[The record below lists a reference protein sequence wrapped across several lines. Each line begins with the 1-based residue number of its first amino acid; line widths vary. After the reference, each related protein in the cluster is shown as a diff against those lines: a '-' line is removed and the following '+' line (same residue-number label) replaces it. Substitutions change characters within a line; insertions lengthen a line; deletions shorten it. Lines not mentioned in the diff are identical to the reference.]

1 MKMKH
6 KNKYRLLPVIF
17 ILAVIAILAVVLV
30 PRLVS
35 QSKIAQTL
43 QSSVKDKKIAEL
55 QARMAQIVNKEDEE
69 YKAVRQEFCNL
80 SARPEAE
87 RAKAVNNI
95 REFLHGIYPAVSK
108 EFEPEF
114 LCSKFNGKP
123 DDSGTDYN
131 SPATEFYEA
140 ENHSFEVDP
149 KTNYILGFGE
159 AERRWGY
166 NEDGT
171 RWHDP
176 IPEYDYSGIYSTP
189 EELRQVAERFLT
201 EHKDILGIDITKM
214 TYEFEGTKPGNFF
227 MNWEDKSISSTKE
240 HEVCGDVDKEREGA
254 YQDANGTW
262 CIKQKSTNYQRID
275 ITITNGGQIIIYRN
289 NINDLDKL

>member
-1 MKMKH
+1 MKMIH
-6 KNKYRLLPVIF
+6 KNKSRFLPVIL
-17 ILAVIAILAVVLV
+17 ILAIVVVLAVVLA

-35 QSKIAQTL
+35 RSRIAQ
-43 QSSVKDKKIAEL
+43 QSNAKDKEVAEL
-55 QARMAQIVNKEDEE
+55 LATMTNNPNKDSQE
-69 YKAVRQEFCNL
+69 YKETRQKFCL
-80 SARPEAE
+80 LTARPEVE
-87 RAKAVNNI
+87 RAKVVANI
-95 REFLHGIYPAVSK
+95 KEFLHGIYPELSK
-108 EFEPEF
+108 EFDPEF

-140 ENHSFEVDP
+140 ENHNFEIDP

-166 NEDGT
+166 NKDGT

-176 IPEYDYSGIYSTP
+176 ILEYDYSGIYSKP
-189 EELRQVAERFLT
+189 EELRQVAKRFLT
-201 EHKDILGIDITKM
+201 DHKDILGIDLTKM

-227 MNWEDKSISSTKE
+227 MHWEDKSVSVTKE
-240 HEVCGDVDKEREGA
+240 HEVCGDVDQKREGA

>member
-1 MKMKH
+1 MKMTH
-6 KNKYRLLPVIF
+6 KNKSRFLPVIL
-17 ILAVIAILAVVLV
+17 ILAVVAILAVVIA
-30 PRLVS
+30 PRLIS
-35 QSKIAQTL
+35 QSKVVQTL
-43 QSSVKDKKIAEL
+43 KSSAKDKEVTEL
-55 QARMAQIVNKEDEE
+55 LATMTNNPNKDSQE
-69 YKAVRQEFCNL
+69 YKETRQKFCL
-80 SARPEAE
+80 LTARPEAQ
-87 RAKAVNNI
+87 RAKAVANI
-95 REFLHGIYPAVSK
+95 REFLHGIYPEVSK
-108 EFEPEF
+108 EFDPEF

-176 IPEYDYSGIYSTP
+176 IPEYDYSGIYSKP

-201 EHKDILGIDITKM
+201 EHKDILGIDLTKM
-214 TYEFEGTKPGNFF
+214 TYQFEGTKPGNFF
-227 MNWEDKSISSTKE
+227 MHWEDKSVSVTKE

>member
-1 MKMKH
+1 MKMKY
-6 KNKYRLLPVIF
+6 KNKSRILPAILILVVIS
-17 ILAVIAILAVVLV
+17 ILAVVLV
-30 PRLVS
+30 PRFLYKS
-35 QSKIAQTL
+35 TLIQSFPNNA
-43 QSSVKDKKIAEL
+43 KDVQVAEL
-55 QARMAQIVNKEDEE
+55 QAAMNANPNKESEE
-69 YKAVRQEFCNL
+69 YKQLRQKFCL
-80 SARPEAE
+80 LTARPEAE
-87 RAKAVNNI
+87 RAKAVASI
-95 REFLHGIYPAVSK
+95 REFLHGVYPEVSK

-114 LCSKFNGKP
+114 ICSKFNGKP
-123 DDSGTDYN
+123 NDSGTDYN
-131 SPATEFYEA
+131 SPAVEFYEA

-176 IPEYDYSGIYSTP
+176 IPEYDYSGIYSKP

-201 EHKDILGIDITKM
+201 ENKDILGIDLTKM
-214 TYEFEGTKPGNFF
+214 TYQFEGTKPGNFF
-227 MNWEDKSISSTKE
+227 MHWEDKNVSVTKE
-240 HEVCGDVDKEREGA
+240 HEVCGDVDQKREDA

>member
-6 KNKYRLLPVIF
+6 TNKSRLLPVILF
-17 ILAVIAILAVVLV
+17 LAVIAILAIVLV

-35 QSKIAQTL
+35 QSKVAQTL
-43 QSSVKDKKIAEL
+43 QQSAKDKKIAEL

-87 RAKAVNNI
+87 RAKAVANI
-95 REFLHGIYPAVSK
+95 REFLHGIYPEVSK

-114 LCSKFNGKP
+114 ICSRFNGKP

-131 SPATEFYEA
+131 NPATEFYEA

-176 IPEYDYSGIYSTP
+176 IPEYDYSGIYSKP
-189 EELRQVAERFLT
+189 EELRQFAERFLT
-201 EHKDILGIDITKM
+201 EHKGILGIDITKM
-214 TYEFEGTKPGNFF
+214 TYEYEGTKPGNFF
-227 MNWEDKSISSTKE
+227 MHWEDKSISATKE
-240 HEVCGDVDKEREGA
+240 HEVCGDVDQKREGA
-254 YQDANGTW
+254 YQDAKGVW

>member
-1 MKMKH
+1 MKMTN
-6 KNKYRLLPVIF
+6 KNKSRFLPVI
-17 ILAVIAILAVVLV
+17 LVLAVVALLV
-30 PRLVS
+30 VVTPRLVS
-35 QSKIAQTL
+35 QSKVIQTL
-43 QSSVKDKKIAEL
+43 QSSAKDKEVSEL
-55 QARMAQIVNKEDEE
+55 LAAMSANPNKESEE
-69 YKAVRQEFCNL
+69 YKALRQKFCL
-80 SARPEAE
+80 LTARSVAE
-87 RAKAVNNI
+87 RERAVNNI
-95 REFLHGIYPAVSK
+95 REFLRGIYPTVSK

-114 LCSKFNGKP
+114 ICSRFNGKP
-123 DDSGTDYN
+123 DDSGTDYHN
-131 SPATEFYEA
+131 PASEFYEA

-149 KTNYILGFGE
+149 KTNYILGVGE

-176 IPEYDYSGIYSTP
+176 IPEYDYSGIYSKP

-214 TYEFEGTKPGNFF
+214 TYEYEGTKPGNFF
-227 MNWEDKSISSTKE
+227 MHWEDKSVSVTKE
-240 HEVCGDVDKEREGA
+240 HEVCGDVDQKREGA
-254 YQDANGTW
+254 YQDAQGTW

>member
-1 MKMKH
+1 MKMKY
-6 KNKYRLLPVIF
+6 KNKPNFLPVIF
-17 ILAVIAILAVVLV
+17 VLVIVAILAIVLV

-35 QSKIAQTL
+35 QSKVVQSL
-43 QSSVKDKKIAEL
+43 QSSAKDKEVAEL
-55 QARMAQIVNKEDEE
+55 LATMSNNPNKDSQE
-69 YKAVRQEFCNL
+69 YKEARQKFCL
-80 SARPEAE
+80 LTARPEAE
-87 RAKAVNNI
+87 RTKAVTNI
-95 REFLHGIYPAVSK
+95 KGFLHGIYPAVSK
-108 EFEPEF
+108 EFNPEF
-114 LCSKFNGKP
+114 ICSKFNGKP
-123 DDSGTDYN
+123 DDSGTDYH
-131 SPATEFYEA
+131 SPAIEFYEA
-140 ENHSFEVDP
+140 ENHSFEVEP

-201 EHKDILGIDITKM
+201 EHKDILGIDLTKM

-227 MNWEDKSISSTKE
+227 MHWEDKSVSVTKE

>member
-1 MKMKH
+1 MKH
-6 KNKYRLLPVIF
+6 KNKSRIF
-17 ILAVIAILAVVLV
+17 PLILFLAVIATLAVILA

-35 QSKIAQTL
+35 QSKVVQSL
-43 QSSVKDKKIAEL
+43 QNSAKDKEVDEL
-55 QARMAQIVNKEDEE
+55 LAAMSANPNKESEE
-69 YKAVRQEFCNL
+69 YKALRQKFCL
-80 SARPEAE
+80 LTARPEAE
-87 RAKAVNNI
+87 RAMAVANI
-95 REFLHGIYPAVSK
+95 REFLHGIYPELSK

-114 LCSKFNGKP
+114 ICSRFNGKP

-131 SPATEFYEA
+131 SPAREFYEA

-149 KTNYILGFGE
+149 KTNYILGVGD
-159 AERRWGY
+159 AERTKRTDPLPNY
-166 NEDGT
+166 N
-171 RWHDP
+171 
-176 IPEYDYSGIYSTP
+176 YSGVYSKP

-201 EHKDILGIDITKM
+201 EHKDILGIDLTKM
-214 TYEFEGTKPGNFF
+214 TYKFEGTKPGNFF
-227 MNWEDKSISSTKE
+227 MHWEDKSVSVTKE
-240 HEVCGDVDKEREGA
+240 HEVCGDVDQKREGA